1 MKTILACIIAI
12 VVALGLGY
20 WKGSYDAGVETAL
33 QVSAANDVAREK
45 EKQMGEVAATY
56 ATVLRKKEK
65 DAEKKITNLRIAVA
79 NGERKLFIP
88 VTTKAPDC
96 SVSTTSDASTSNRSN
111 PGETRAELNGQ
122 VAEALIS
129 ITAEGDSAIRK
140 LNICISQYNEIKDK
154 LNDPVK
160 H

>member
-12 VVALGLGY
+12 LVALGLGY

-33 QVSAANDVAREK
+33 QVSAANNVAREK
-45 EKQMGEVAATY
+45 EKQIGEVAATY

-88 VTTKAPDC
+88 VTTKASDC
-96 SVSTTSDASTSNRSN
+96 SVSTTSDASTSSGSN
-111 PGETRAELNGQ
+111 SGETRAELNGQ
-122 VAEALIS
+122 VAQDLIS
-129 ITAEGDSAIRK
+129 IVAEGDSVIRK
-140 LNICISQYNEIKDK
+140 LNVCISQYNEIKDK

>member
-12 VVALGLGY
+12 LVALGLGY

-45 EKQMGEVAATY
+45 EKQISEVATTY
-56 ATVLRKKEK
+56 STILRKKEK

-111 PGETRAELNGQ
+111 SGETRAELDGQ
-122 VAEALIS
+122 VAQDLIS

>member
-12 VVALGLGY
+12 LVALGAGY
-20 WKGSYDAGVETAL
+20 WKGSYDAGVKTAL

-96 SVSTTSDASTSNRSN
+96 SVSTTSDASTSSGSN
-111 PGETRAELNGQ
+111 SGETRAELNGQ
-122 VAEALIS
+122 VAQDLIS
-129 ITAEGDSAIRK
+129 IVAEGDSAIRK
-140 LNICISQYNEIKDK
+140 LNVCISQYNEIKDK